1 MLVHL
6 LVHVGSIQ
14 GVDTNMPLTV
24 AQLKSMKPAN
34 RVYKI
39 SDGGGLY
46 IAVTA
51 SGSKLWR
58 MAYRFE
64 GKQKTLYLGVYPTI
78 GLAEAREK
86 REAAK
91 AILALG
97 RDPANVTLKDVAA
110 ENSFE
115 MVTLEWFANKRASL
129 ADSYSGRLID
139 RLKQDVFPA
148 LGHRP
153 IDEIDASEILKVLR
167 KVEERGAYET
177 AKRLRQT
184 ISQVFRYAIATG
196 RASRDPAADLRGALK
211 VPGRS
216 AHHAMIEPKELSDF
230 FVKLGQYDGEK
241 QTALAIELIMHT
253 MVRTKELRFAEKEE
267 FVLDIPSIGPF
278 WRIPADR
285 MKVKGGGDHI
295 VPLTPTSVELVERL
309 MALSGD
315 SKWLLPAT
323 TGRKPISENT
333 MLYALYRMGYHSRA
347 TVHGFRRLA
356 STVLN
361 ESGLFEWDWIE
372 KQLAHEPRDQVRA
385 AYNAAQYLSHREQMM
400 AWWSDW
406 LDHKK
411 HIGDLLG

>member
-1 MLVHL
+1 MLVLL
-6 LVHVGSIQ
+6 LVHVKVDQ
-14 GVDTNMPLTV
+14 GVDTNMPLSV
-24 AQLKSMKPAN
+24 AQLKSFKPKN
-34 RVYKI
+34 QEYKV

-46 IAVTA
+46 VAVTA

-64 GKQKTLYLGVYPTI
+64 GKQKTLYFGPFPTT
-78 GLAEAREK
+78 GLAEARQK
-86 REAAK
+86 RDAAK

-97 RDPANVTLKDVAA
+97 RDPGKVSLDDVAA

-115 MVTLEWFANKRASL
+115 AVAREWFENKRGSL

-139 RLKQDVFPA
+139 RLKQDVFPEI
-148 LGHRP
+148 GHRP
-153 IDEIDASEILKVLR
+153 VDEIDAPEILKVLR
-167 KVEERGAYET
+167 KVEARGVYET

-211 VPGRS
+211 TPGRP
-216 AHHAMIEPKELSDF
+216 AHHAMIEPKDLPDF

-253 MVRTKELRFAEKEE
+253 MVRTKELRFAEKVE
-267 FVLDIPSIGPF
+267 FDLDAQSPS

-285 MKVKGGGDHI
+285 MKMKGGGDHV
-295 VPLTPTSVELVERL
+295 VPLTPTSVALVKRL

-315 SKWLLPAT
+315 SKWLLPST

-347 TVHGFRRLA
+347 TIHGFRRLA

-372 KQLAHEPRDQVRA
+372 KQLAHEPRNQVRA
-385 AYNAAQYLSHREQMM
+385 AYNAAQYLAPREEMI

-406 LDHKK
+406 LNGKK
-411 HIGDLLG
+411 EIADLLG